1 MSRRE
6 RDWSENVLGILA
18 IGGMIL
24 TVPLGFLSWRTGP
37 VPHGALAIL
46 ACILSIIAHVRRGGG
61 GDLGASLL
69 LGLGVFLGVGVPDG
83 VVGAGIHAAV
93 SIAGV
98 AFSTWVHLGHLR
110 QAAHTARAAPRPPAR
125 S

>member
-1 MSRRE
+1 MRRE

-18 IGGMIL
+18 ICGMIL

-37 VPHGALAIL
+37 VPHGALAIV
-46 ACILSIIAHVRRGGG
+46 ACIMSIIAHVRRGGG
-61 GDLGASLL
+61 ADLGASLL
-69 LGLGVFLGVGVPDG
+69 LGLGVMLGIGVPDG
-83 VVGAGIHAAV
+83 VVGGGVHAAV
-93 SIAGV
+93 SIVGV

-110 QAAHTARAAPRPPAR
+110 KAARSARALSLPSAR